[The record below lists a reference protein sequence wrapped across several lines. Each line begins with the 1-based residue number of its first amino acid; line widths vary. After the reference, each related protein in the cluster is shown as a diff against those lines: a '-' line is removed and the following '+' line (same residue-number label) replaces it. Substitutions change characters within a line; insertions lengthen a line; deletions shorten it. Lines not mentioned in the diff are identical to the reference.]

1 MSINLTMIG
10 QMVSFVIFVWFCMK
24 FVWPPLTQVLRERQK
39 LIAAGLENASK
50 AEQQLQQAN
59 EAVGNELEAAKRE
72 ANDLINQARNRAS
85 QIVEEAKSLAKE
97 EAEKIVQG
105 AQGDIDLEIN
115 RAREELRQKV
125 SELAITG
132 AEKILQVSI
141 DRSQHDAMLI
151 KLAAEL

>member
-1 MSINLTMIG
+1 MSNNITIIG
-10 QMVSFVIFVWFCMK
+10 QLVSFVIFVWFCMK

-59 EAVGNELEAAKRE
+59 EAGGNELEAAKRE

-105 AQGDIDLEIN
+105 AQGDIDLEFI

-141 DRSQHDAMLI
+141 DRSQHDAMLT